1 MAMPTLPNGLVLKGE
16 SAAPRGRGIA
26 AARIFQPGELIAT
39 FSSPSIAIPDSP
51 HLSMTCSGCLLPST
65 SNPGS
70 GPPSTSSQQLPRAVR
85 ACTGC
90 RTVAYCSPACQR
102 LDWTTGGHKAECKV
116 FKRVRAEGHDFL
128 PTPVRALVQVLLR
141 PELAAAMADLQG
153 HVDGFRRDAG
163 KLWADM
169 ELQAMAALHYI
180 GREGNAKNQAEAV
193 EILCKLQVNSFS
205 RLDEDLGQTGLFM
218 NPALALVNHSCTPN
232 AFVQFAGRKALLH
245 AYQQI
250 EKDEEVEISYIDCNM
265 HLSHRREILKA
276 RYQFA
281 CNCPRCQGDLDVYQ
295 VCRRYPHLG
304 LNRLSVAP
312 DIEKPQDPPA
322 LGHLSGN
329 ESLRNTVE
337 EIYPWC
343 SVPLLGLSQPDKH
356 KQLRRRWA
364 ACKAL
369 RDARS
374 PAHAIEPLPRVLAEA
389 TIYFGEQGDFEYGL
403 PISSFLATHVDPYKA
418 AAPFAPQR
426 VKGLLMIAKLL
437 ANIAPA
443 RLDTS
448 SGGAKAVTSIKGLRG
463 TISEALG
470 KMDRVTTCQI
480 LCELVT
486 YYAPAAHSKE
496 WSVLGEAQ
504 EMLDDIAA
512 LPGRETEDAL
522 VKAFVRNPN
531 GAEETRFFQQAVLS
545 PLREL
550 SALCLDVMDTEF
562 GS

>member
-1 MAMPTLPNGLVLKGE
+1 MATPTLPEGLVLKGE
-16 SAAPRGRGIA
+16 SAAPRGRSIA
-26 AARIFQPGELIAT
+26 AARVFQPGELIAT

-51 HLSMTCSGCLLPST
+51 HLSMTCSGCLSPST
-65 SNPGS
+65 PGS
-70 GPPSTSSQQLPRAVR
+70 KPPSTAQLPAAVR

-116 FKRVRAEGHDFL
+116 FKRVRAEGHDSL

-141 PELAAAMADLQG
+141 PELAAAMVDMQG
-153 HVDGFRRDAG
+153 HVDRFRRESG
-163 KLWADM
+163 KPWADM

-180 GREGNAKNQAEAV
+180 GRERSAKNQEEAV
-193 EILCKLQVNSFS
+193 DILCKLQVNSFS

-218 NPALALVNHSCTPN
+218 NPALAMANHSCTPN
-232 AFVQFAGRKALLH
+232 AFVQFVGRKAVLH

-250 EKDEEVEISYIDCNM
+250 EKDEEVEISYIDCNI
-265 HLSHRREILKA
+265 HLAYRQEILRV
-276 RYQFA
+276 RYHFT
-281 CNCPRCQGDLDVYQ
+281 CNCPRCQSDLDVYQ
-295 VCRRYPHLG
+295 VCWRYPHLG

-312 DIEKPQDPPA
+312 DIQKPQDTQA
-322 LGHLSGN
+322 SGLLSGN
-329 ESLRNTVE
+329 KSLSTTVE

-343 SVPLLGLSQPDKH
+343 SASLLGLSQPDKH

-364 ACKAL
+364 ACKTL
-369 RDARS
+369 RDTRS
-374 PAHAIEPLPRVLAEA
+374 PAYAIEPLPRVLAEA
-389 TIYFGEQGDFEYGL
+389 TMYFGEQGSFEYGL
-403 PISSFLATHVDPYKA
+403 SISSFLATHVDPYKA

-437 ANIAPA
+437 ANAAPA
-443 RLDTS
+443 DQDAS
-448 SGGAKAVTSIKGLRG
+448 SGGAKVLTSTKSLRG
-463 TISEALG
+463 IMSKALG
-470 KMDRVTTCQI
+470 KIDRVTMCQI

-512 LPGRETEDAL
+512 LPGRGTEDAL

-531 GAEETRFFQQAVLS
+531 GAEERRFFEQAVLS

-550 SALCLDVMDTEF
+550 SAFCLDVMDTEF